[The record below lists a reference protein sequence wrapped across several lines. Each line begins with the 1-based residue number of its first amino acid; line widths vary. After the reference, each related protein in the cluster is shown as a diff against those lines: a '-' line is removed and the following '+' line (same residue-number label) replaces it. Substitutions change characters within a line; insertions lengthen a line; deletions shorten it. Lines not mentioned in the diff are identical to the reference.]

1 MTPKYEQDVLHKLK
15 RRKLKRF
22 WSRVVTAMMCV
33 VVFCTTYALI
43 LPAITQ
49 ETDTF
54 CGMEA
59 HTHTE
64 DCYPKQRDLIC
75 EFADTKIHIHT
86 ESCNP
91 TLDTVPNCGLEEI
104 ASHSHDETCA
114 LVEKQLI
121 CTLTETEGHTHSEAC
136 APTTVQNLICTLAE
150 SEGHAHSEACAPTT
164 VQNLICALEENE
176 EHAHS
181 EACYTVDTVYGCGL
195 EEAEAHTHT
204 DACYN
209 VSTVYGCGLEEAEAH
224 VHTDACYNAVYS
236 CGLQETEGHAHTE
249 ACYPTIY
256 GCGLEGV
263 EHTHTETC
271 YNTSPV
277 LICEL
282 EEDET
287 HTHSAECYDSTLV
300 CGLEE
305 HEHEL
310 ECYSDPSADVEDAS
324 VWEATLPTN
333 LSGTHA
339 ENLLAVAGSQS
350 GYVESTRNYIVD
362 ESGEIKG
369 YTRYGAW
376 AGIPYED
383 WSAMFVSFCLHYAH
397 VDVIPQGTLC
407 PAWVH
412 SLRSVGMYQPAADYT
427 PTPGDLIF
435 FDRDGNGSADHVG
448 IVATFFPSE
457 DRSASRVQTIE
468 GDSANEVRYNSY
480 NLANATILGYGTL
493 VAPQTS
499 DEEEPVEETQPE
511 ATISPDNTDA
521 WAVVV
526 GSVEE
531 TMEELAGAPT
541 ATTFSLRRSAGTFL
555 MTPRAGTTLNLT
567 PYITNVTMYDANG
580 KPLPSGSVV
589 KEGDLIEFKI
599 SYTIKG
605 QQFGVM
611 NGEEYDIKT
620 DTVVYSIP
628 SSFQIIQEKSGN
640 IVNSFGQT
648 VGTYSIQANEGSNST
663 ITMVFLDEYVKDNIK
678 GLAITGHISF
688 FSTVVKIT
696 DNESEGQDHQ
706 FSDKF
711 TLGIIVQEEEEIVG
725 DLKIEKKKTNVDGNV
740 LTYEII
746 VTSEEGTNG
755 PITITDKMTKGLTFK
770 KGISVQDGSGNIVN
784 AVFNPSSDKSSYTMT
799 LPEMKPGDSYVI
811 RYQCEAD
818 VDLLGTD
825 MTVRNTAS
833 VTGKDSDGKDLKHE
847 VTVDHT
853 FDMLDKTG
861 KKNDDGTISW
871 TITINRAK
879 VDISGWTLED
889 IIRNGTTQT
898 PYRGPVTITGSNG
911 NVVAENATL
920 PYTFPNGSND
930 TYTVTYTTTHNYGES
945 DTIFNTATLKHNDT
959 EVGDV
964 TGVGIGTPFTKSGQM
979 GEVTQIDGKYV
990 LPITWTV
997 TIDTTNGS
1005 IPAGS
1010 EIYDVLQGSYHTG
1023 EMYMDYTQLMAAFS
1037 AIEAALGRAGS
1048 SVDTISAEEYVYGYS
1063 GGSSHNKNDL
1073 LSNAACQSLL
1083 YERFTVKL
1091 GSDIPKGKILTFSY
1105 TAYGVF
1111 ENNLVK
1117 DTEFKNRIG
1126 LSDKYVV
1133 EASERYVSGT
1143 IWASKVGLQL
1153 YDPNSPTGAFDWK
1166 WDQASSEYNY
1176 SQLHDS
1182 YLAWAVDVMIS
1193 PGYSSTDDVTV
1204 YEDLPDGLDV
1214 RRLDIK
1220 IPLTV
1225 PTGERFILENPEIGQ
1240 TYTWNIVVYPPEYY
1254 IDGSNRIPTNVSISI
1269 KYTEEKDLE
1278 IILPGA
1284 LLSPMG
1290 QWAAMYNK
1298 VYPAAPLDSW
1308 YAMFYIYTQI
1318 EDDFDWTPDSD
1329 RANVYVNAFENN
1341 YRIYKEDG
1349 KTINYGSHTQTITKD
1364 ETTKDIR
1371 KKATADENNIINYSV
1386 VLNAYG
1392 KDLIENA
1399 DTLAVHDA
1407 LTYTST
1413 AAQPLRLRLVPGSV
1427 KLYEIRLQSDGAYTK
1442 LNEVTTNY
1450 KYQESNTTQDGT
1462 TAWTHTLDLTIPD
1475 GKALV
1480 LEYAYKASGLINSS
1494 HNVFNTCTI
1503 NGFGEGDDDSNHT
1516 LELEVK
1522 QSSAQA
1528 DNEGIMIYKVD
1539 SNSDGLFLENAKFNI
1554 YIWNEEQKKYIIVHH
1569 PDGSDEFSTNK
1580 QGMIILDGST
1590 IDEEQFAYNTAY
1602 YIVEVESPNGYYLS
1616 PEPYYF
1622 YLVNEDTN
1630 AHPLYLPSN
1639 FNGHALTNGDIIY
1652 RENVSALTE
1661 ITVEKSWLDYGG
1673 NPMTVTGEKVESI
1686 TIELWQQ
1693 EDGKP
1698 NTAKRYGTYTM
1709 TPDTDGN
1716 WKLTI
1721 DKLPK
1726 ATKNS
1731 DGTKGTPYLYY
1742 VKEVAVNGFA
1752 LDTAN
1757 NNTGINS
1764 GVIKLVNKEIEGY
1777 ILPETGGSGTALYT
1791 MAGSLLMLTSAAYLM
1806 YSKFTR
1812 RREDQ

>member
-54 CGMEA
+54 CGMDA

-64 DCYPKQRDLIC
+64 DCYPKQSDLIC
-75 EFADTKIHIHT
+75 EFADTEIHIHT

-104 ASHSHDETCA
+104 ASHSHDENCA
-114 LVEKQLI
+114 LVEEQLICTLEETEGHTHSDACAPVEEKTLI

-150 SEGHAHSEACAPTT
+150 TEGHAHSDACYTVSTVYGCGLAEAAART
-164 VQNLICALEENE
+164 
-176 EHAHS
+176 HA

-195 EEAEAHTHT
+195 EAVEAHAHT

-209 VSTVYGCGLEEAEAH
+209 VNTTYGCGLEEVEAH
-224 VHTDACYNAVYS
+224 AHTEACYNAVYS
-236 CGLQETEGHAHTE
+236 CGLEETEGHAHTE
-249 ACYPTIY
+249 ACFPTIY

-263 EHTHTETC
+263 EHTHIETC

-282 EEDET
+282 AEDET
-287 HTHSAECYDSTLV
+287 HSHSAECYDNTLL

-339 ENLLAVAGSQS
+339 ENLLAVAGSQA
-350 GYVESTRNYIVD
+350 GYVESTKNYIVD

-376 AGIPYED
+376 SGIPYED
-383 WSAMFVSFCLHYAH
+383 WSAMFVSFCLHYAQ
-397 VDVIPQGTLC
+397 VDVIPQNTLC

-412 SLRSVGMYQPAADYT
+412 SLRSIGMYQPAADYT
-427 PTPGDLIF
+427 PIPGDLIF
-435 FDRDGNGSADHVG
+435 FDRNGDGSADHVG
-448 IVATFFPSE
+448 IVATFFPAE
-457 DRSASRVQTIE
+457 DRGASRVQTIE

-493 VAPQTS
+493 VAPQS
-499 DEEEPVEETQPE
+499 PVEEEPVEEPQPG
-511 ATISPDNTDA
+511 ATISPNNTDA

-526 GSVEE
+526 GSTSES
-531 TMEELAGAPT
+531 TEELASSPT
-541 ATTFSLRRSAGTFL
+541 AATTFSLRRTAATFQ
-555 MTPRAGTTLNLT
+555 MTPRMGTPLNLT
-567 PYITNVTMYDANG
+567 PYITNVSMYDANG

-589 KEGDLIEFKI
+589 SEGDLIEFKI

-611 NGEEYDIKT
+611 NGEEYQINT
-620 DTVVYSIP
+620 DTVVYPIP
-628 SSFQIIQEKSGN
+628 SSFQVIQDKSGN
-640 IVNSFGQT
+640 IVNSFGET
-648 VGTYSIQANEGSNST
+648 VGTYSIQSNEGSNST
-663 ITMVFLDEYVKDNIK
+663 ITMVFLDDYVKDNIK

-696 DNESEGQDHQ
+696 DEENEEQGHK

-746 VTSEEGTNG
+746 VTSEEGTTG
-755 PITITDKMTKGLTFK
+755 PVTITDKMTKGLTFK

-784 AVFNPSSDKSSYTMT
+784 VPFNPSSDKSSYTMT
-799 LPEMKPGDSYVI
+799 LPEMEPGDSYVI

-818 VDLLGTD
+818 VDLLGAD

-861 KKNDDGTISW
+861 VKNDNGTISW

-879 VDISGWTLED
+879 VDISGWILED

-898 PYRGPVTITGSNG
+898 PYRGPVTIKDSRG
-911 NVVAENATL
+911 NVIAENATL

-997 TIDTTNGS
+997 TIDTRNGS

-1010 EIYDVLQGSYHTG
+1010 EIYDVMQGSYHTG
-1023 EMYMDYTQLMAAFS
+1023 EMYMDYTQLMAAFN
-1037 AIEAALGRAGS
+1037 AIEAALGSAGS
-1048 SVDTISAEEYVYGYS
+1048 SVDTISAEEYLAGYS

-1073 LSNAACQSLL
+1073 LNNNACRSLL

-1117 DTEFKNRIG
+1117 DTEFKNRIS

-1143 IWASKVGLQL
+1143 IWANKVGLQL

-1225 PTGERFILENPEIGQ
+1225 PTGERFILEKPEIGQ

-1254 IDGSNRIPTNVSISI
+1254 IDGSNRIPTNVSILI

-1278 IILPGA
+1278 IILPGE

-1329 RANVYVNAFENN
+1329 RANVYVNAFKNN
-1341 YRIYKEDG
+1341 YRIYKDDG
-1349 KTINYGSHTQTITKD
+1349 ETINFGSHTQTITKD
-1364 ETTKDIR
+1364 ESTGSIR
-1371 KKATADENNIINYSV
+1371 KKATADENNIVHYSV

-1392 KDLIENA
+1392 RDLVENA
-1399 DTLAVHDA
+1399 STLSVHDE

-1413 AAQPLRLRLVPGSV
+1413 AADPLRMRLVPGSV
-1427 KLYEIRLQSDGAYTK
+1427 KLYEIRLQSDGTYTK
-1442 LNEVTTNY
+1442 LGEVTTNY
-1450 KYQESNTTQDGT
+1450 SYNESSTEQAGT

-1480 LEYAYKASGLINSS
+1480 LEYSYKATGITSS
-1494 HNVFNTCTI
+1494 HHNVSNTCTI
-1503 NGFGEGDDDSNHT
+1503 SGAGDGNIDSNHR
-1516 LELEVK
+1516 LDLEVK

-1539 SNSDGLFLENAKFNI
+1539 SNSDGIYLENAKFNI
-1554 YIWNEEQKKYIIVHH
+1554 YIWNEDQDQYIIVHH
-1569 PDGSDEFSTNK
+1569 PNNGDTEFTTNSK
-1580 QGMIILDGST
+1580 GMIILDGST
-1590 IDEEQFAYNTAY
+1590 IDDEQFAYNTAY

-1622 YLVNEDTN
+1622 YLVNEDTT
-1630 AHPLYLPSN
+1630 AHPLTLPDG

-1652 RENVSALTE
+1652 RKNVSALTE
-1661 ITVEKSWLDYGG
+1661 ITIEKSWLDYGG
-1673 NPMTVTGEKVESI
+1673 NPVTVTAEKVPSI
-1686 TIELWQQ
+1686 TVELWRKL
-1693 EDGKP
+1693 EGVP
-1698 NTAKRYGTYTM
+1698 NSDERYDTYSI
-1709 TPDTDGN
+1709 TPDDDGN
-1716 WKLTI
+1716 WSLTI
-1721 DKLPK
+1721 TGLPK
-1726 ATKNS
+1726 AT
-1731 DGTKGTPYLYY
+1731 
-1742 VKEVAVNGFA
+1742 
-1752 LDTAN
+1752 
-1757 NNTGINS
+1757 
-1764 GVIKLVNKEIEGY
+1764 
-1777 ILPETGGSGTALYT
+1777 
-1791 MAGSLLMLTSAAYLM
+1791 
-1806 YSKFTR
+1806 
-1812 RREDQ
+1812 